1 MDIWTLSDI
10 HLNLA
15 QAGAFD
21 MPFAVPEADVCV
33 VAGDITDD
41 LVPALHWLSETILP
55 RMPVVTV
62 LGNHEFFGHDI
73 PAGRRTA
80 RRIADDLG
88 IHLLDD
94 SSVDIGGV
102 RFAGGTLWTDFRLF
116 EDADENTTFTQRAC
130 MAEAK
135 RKFGDFDEIWA
146 TEASDRQMA
155 RLFNPRDAFELHR
168 GTVSYLDRVM
178 FDQLDADG
186 MPTVIVTHHAPSAR
200 SIAPKFSGLPTSA
213 AFASNMDSFISAF
226 QPDLW
231 IHGHVHDSFD
241 YQIGRTRIVCNPRGY
256 EAHANPNFLPAL
268 LCRVGIVPMPLDV
281 AGRLA

>member
-10 HLNLA
+10 HLTLA
-15 QAGAFD
+15 QARSHH

-41 LVPALHWLSETILP
+41 LVPALQWLSRTILP
-55 RMPVVTV
+55 KMPVVTV

-80 RRIADDLG
+80 ARIAADLG

-94 SSVDIGGV
+94 SSVEIGGT

-135 RKFGDFDEIWA
+135 QKFGDFDEIWA
-146 TEASDRQMA
+146 TEASDRMIA
-155 RLFNPRDAFELHR
+155 RLFNPRDAVELHR
-168 GTVSYLDRVM
+168 GTVAYLDRLL
-178 FDQLDADG
+178 FDADG
-186 MPTVIVTHHAPSAR
+186 TPTVIVTHHAPSGR
-200 SIAPKFSGLPTSA
+200 SISPKFADLATSA
-213 AFASNMDSFISAF
+213 AFASGMDGFISAF

-231 IHGHVHDSFD
+231 IHGHVHNSFD
-241 YQIGRTRIVCNPRGY
+241 YQIGSTRIVCNPRGY
-256 EAHANPNFLPAL
+256 EAYANPDFLPAL
-268 LCRVGIVPMPLDV
+268 LCRVGAAPSPSGV
-281 AGRLA
+281 AGSRA

>member
-1 MDIWTLSDI
+1 MEIWTLSDL
-10 HLNLA
+10 HLTLA
-15 QAGAFD
+15 LAKSLD

-41 LVPALHWLSETILP
+41 LVPALQWLARNIVP

-73 PAGRRTA
+73 PSARRTA
-80 RRIADDLG
+80 ARMASELG

-94 SSVDIGGV
+94 SSVEIGGI

-116 EDADENTTFTQRAC
+116 EDADENTAFSQRAC

-135 RKFGDFDEIWA
+135 QKFADFDEIWA
-146 TEASDRQMA
+146 TEASDRYMA
-155 RLFNPRDAFELHR
+155 RLFNPRDAVELHR
-168 GTVSYLDRVM
+168 GTVAYLDR
-178 FDQLDADG
+178 LLCEASET
-186 MPTVIVTHHAPSAR
+186 PTVVVTHHAPSFQ
-200 SIAPKFSGLPTSA
+200 SIDQKFAMLPTSA
-213 AFASNMDSFISAF
+213 AFASNLDAFIAAF

-241 YQIGRTRIVCNPRGY
+241 YQIGRTRVVCNPRGY
-256 EAHANPNFLPAL
+256 EAWPNPRFQPAM
-268 LCRVGIVPMPLDV
+268 LCKVGTARSPLE
-281 AGRLA
+281 ASRYGG

>member
-10 HLNLA
+10 HLTLA
-15 QAGAFD
+15 ETRSFD
-21 MPFAVPEADVCV
+21 MPFAVPNADVCV

-41 LVPALHWLSETILP
+41 LAPGLEWLSRNILP

-62 LGNHEFFGHDI
+62 LGNHEFFGYDI
-73 PAGRRTA
+73 PGA
-80 RRIADDLG
+80 RRMAASMAADLG

-94 SSVDIGGV
+94 SSADIDGV

-116 EDADENTTFTQRAC
+116 EDTDENTTFTQRAC

-135 RKFGDFDEIWA
+135 SKFGDFDEIWA

-155 RLFNPRDAFELHR
+155 RLFNPRDALGLHQ
-168 GTVSYLDRVM
+168 GTVSYLDRLLH
-178 FDQLDADG
+178 DSDST
-186 MPTVIVTHHAPSAR
+186 PTVIVTHHAPSSR
-200 SIAPKFSGLPTSA
+200 SIHSKFIEMPTSA
-213 AFASNMDSFISAF
+213 AFASSMDSFISAF

-241 YQIGRTRIVCNPRGY
+241 YRIGSTRIVCNPRGY
-256 EAHANPNFLPAL
+256 EAHPNPAFQSSMILTVEKVPRHLPTH
-268 LCRVGIVPMPLDV
+268 G
-281 AGRLA
+281 

>member
-10 HLNLA
+10 HLTLA
-15 QAGAFD
+15 EARSFH
-21 MPFAVPEADVCV
+21 MPFAVPDADVCV

-41 LVPALHWLSETILP
+41 LVPALQWLSRTILP

-73 PAGRRTA
+73 PAGRRSA
-80 RRIADDLG
+80 ARIASDLG

-94 SSVDIGGV
+94 SSVEVGGT

-116 EDADENTTFTQRAC
+116 EDADETTAFTQRAC

-146 TEASDRQMA
+146 TEASDRHMA
-155 RLFNPRDAFELHR
+155 RLFNPRDAVDLHQ
-168 GTVSYLDRVM
+168 GTVSYLDRFM
-178 FDQLDADG
+178 FDTIDAAG
-186 MPTVIVTHHAPSAR
+186 APTVIVTHHAPSRR
-200 SIAPKFSGLPTSA
+200 SIHPKFASSPTSA
-213 AFASNMDSFISAF
+213 AFASNMDSFVSAF

-241 YQIGRTRIVCNPRGY
+241 YQIGSTRIVCNPRGY
-256 EAHANPNFLPAL
+256 EACANPDFQPTL
-268 LCRVGIVPMPLDV
+268 LCRVGAAPSPLEV
-281 AGRLA
+281 AGRRA